1 MFQMNGA
8 NYLTVRETAVRLGL
22 HPGSIRNWRANGT
35 EPIESMKLGSSVFY
49 NEADVMRLAAERA
62 R

>member
-1 MFQMNGA
+1 MTHTYGRRA
-8 NYLTVRETAVRLGL
+8 
-22 HPGSIRNWRANGT
+22 SIRNWRANGT